1 MREQGIA
8 GGFPPPGSSPNPS
21 AAAIFGSFLRLG
33 ITAFGGPAM
42 VAHIKE
48 MSVKKNKW
56 LTEETFKDGVVIC
69 QSVPGA
75 TAMQMAAYVGLRAR
89 GVRGAIASYAGFGI
103 PAFLLMLALAV
114 FYSGSRELPLVVS
127 LFQGLQVMVVAIL
140 ANATFLFGRD
150 MARKRGDLILA
161 PVSSAFFWV
170 GVSPFLVIIG
180 AAIAGAM
187 LFRDAPPLTSSGIP
201 GENAGKVPRPIVLF
215 LILACAGVA
224 GLYFAD
230 RKLYQLAVLMLR
242 IDLFA
247 FGGGFASLPLM
258 FHEVVNVMGWM
269 GGKTFMDGIALGQV
283 TPGPIIITATFVG
296 YLVRGFAGALVAT
309 AAIFTPSFVVL
320 VTVTPFFD
328 RLKSA
333 KYFSGATRGILAS
346 FVGLLFYMTIRFA
359 VAVPWDVVKVL
370 FGIAVVVA
378 LARKMNILHIVLI
391 GSVLSIVIFR

>member
-1 MREQGIA
+1 MSG
-8 GGFPPPGSSPNPS
+8 PG

-42 VAHIKE
+42 IAHIKE
-48 MSVKKNKW
+48 MSVINKKW

-75 TAMQMAAYVGLRAR
+75 TAMQMAAYVGLRAG
-89 GVRGAIASYAGFGI
+89 GVRGAIASYAGFGL
-103 PAFLLMLALAV
+103 PAFLLMLTLAV

-127 LFQGLQVMVVAIL
+127 LFQGLQVMVVAIV
-140 ANATFLFGRD
+140 ANATFHFGRD
-150 MARKRGDLILA
+150 IGKKPVDLVLA
-161 PVSSAFFWV
+161 GFAAALFWF
-170 GVSPFLVIIG
+170 GVSPFAVIVG
-180 AAIAGAM
+180 AGIAGAM
-187 LFRDAPPLTSSGIP
+187 LFRDAPPLTSSGSRE
-201 GENAGKVPRPIVLF
+201 GNAGKVSRPIVGF
-215 LILACAGVA
+215 MILACAGVA
-224 GLYFAD
+224 GLYFSD
-230 RKLYQLAVLMLR
+230 RKLFQLAVLMLR

-258 FHEVVNVMGWM
+258 FHEVVNSMGWM
-269 GGKTFMDGIALGQV
+269 DGKTFMDGIALGQV

-296 YLVRGFAGALVAT
+296 YLVRGFLGALVAT

-328 RLKSA
+328 RLKST
-333 KYFSGATRGILAS
+333 KHFSGATRGILAS

-359 VAVPWDVVKVL
+359 VAVPWELRKVL
-370 FGIAVVVA
+370 FGIAVVFA

-391 GSVLSIVIFR
+391 GSVLSFVVFR